1 VAVHELPDSWP
12 RNGTSPA
19 LEAARLALAGE
30 GRLFGFT
37 VYNSN
42 AAAQFILVFDRPTIP
57 GAGATADL
65 VFKAPANDTLGVN
78 WIPGRWF
85 RSGCVLCN
93 SSTAPT
99 LTAGAA
105 DCFFDAQYESA

>member
-1 VAVHELPDSWP
+1 MGPEFPDEWP
-12 RNGTSPA
+12 RNGTSRA
-19 LEAARLALAGE
+19 LEASRIVLAGA
-30 GRLFGFT
+30 GRVFGFT

-42 AAAQFILVFDRPTIP
+42 VAAQFVLVFDQGSVPTN
-57 GAGATADL
+57 GETADVVL
-65 VFKAPANDTLGVN
+65 NVPAADARGVN

-85 RSGCVLCN
+85 RSGCVLVN